1 MESKRKRTEE
11 HRPAPFSLPKGEGV
25 ARILSSVRWTDVA
38 GFSLCQTWTI
48 LCVALP
54 DPITYTSPFLD
65 LRWVSLATTLVLMVL
80 AVLLQRRTQELLKRR
95 AFLYGV
101 GIVATSGSILGPLSA
116 LYPPA
121 SRALIYVAAVF
132 VGVGFA
138 CLFLLWFVRFCQTRD
153 MMGLAISVVATA
165 LLTYPLA
172 NMLSSDQ
179 VSHWISAAIASVLP
193 LASVLFAR
201 AEPRDATA
209 LAPVADVPP
218 AKKRRVFLRY
228 CACLFVI
235 IGIIET
241 VRNLLLGGTALVFYA
256 GAANLSGLALKVA
269 CSAWLLTIF
278 DAHDARGVSVVYR
291 TAFVLLLGVVLCIP
305 YLLEGTWFAHT
316 LLDIS
321 AFFFQLVM
329 VLVAFEISIGFS
341 LNPVLVFGAAR
352 GVWAAAALAGIVL
365 SNACRAWGA
374 EAVQLLAV
382 LLGLAVAV
390 VFTFAFTDRDCVD
403 ILSSLPAPVHTP
415 RFKTKC
421 ERLAQRTGI
430 SERELEVMELTAK
443 GRSATRIAEDLSVT
457 LATVNSHV
465 HHIYQKLGVHSR
477 QEMLDLIENE
487 QLAG

>member
-1 MESKRKRTEE
+1 M
-11 HRPAPFSLPKGEGV
+11 
-25 ARILSSVRWTDVA
+25 
-38 GFSLCQTWTI
+38 
-48 LCVALP
+48 
-54 DPITYTSPFLD
+54 
-65 LRWVSLATTLVLMVL
+65 
-80 AVLLQRRTQELLKRR
+80 
-95 AFLYGV
+95 
-101 GIVATSGSILGPLSA
+101 
-116 LYPPA
+116 
-121 SRALIYVAAVF
+121 
-132 VGVGFA
+132 
-138 CLFLLWFVRFCQTRD
+138 
-153 MMGLAISVVATA
+153 
-165 LLTYPLA
+165 
-172 NMLSSDQ
+172 
-179 VSHWISAAIASVLP
+179 
-193 LASVLFAR
+193 
-201 AEPRDATA
+201 
-209 LAPVADVPP
+209 
-218 AKKRRVFLRY
+218 
-228 CACLFVI
+228 I

-256 GAANLSGLALKVA
+256 GAANLGGLALKVA

-382 LLGLAVAV
+382 LLGIAVAV
-390 VFTFAFTDRDCVD
+390 VFTFAFTDRNCVD

-421 ERLAQRTGI
+421 ERLAQRAGI
-430 SERELEVMELTAK
+430 SERELEVMVLTAK
-443 GRSATRIAEDLSVT
+443 GRSATRIAENLNVT